1 MNIIEKLKWRYATKK
16 FNPTFKLSTEQVDQ
30 ILQSINLTPTSFGL
44 QPFRAI
50 VIDSILIREALKKA
64 ANGQSQVTDAA
75 LVIVFAAQTK
85 VTKNEI
91 ETYISNIATTRNIPI
106 ELLADYKTMITASVG
121 SWSDKEQMNWAA
133 RQTYIALGQLLT
145 TCALLELDAC
155 PMEGFEKTQF
165 DAILGLE
172 EKNLVSTVM
181 ITIGKRAVD
190 DDYQHLT
197 KVRKSIED
205 IIIRK

>member
-121 SWSDKEQMNWAA
+121 SWSD
-133 RQTYIALGQLLT
+133 T
-145 TCALLELDAC
+145 
-155 PMEGFEKTQF
+155 
-165 DAILGLE
+165 
-172 EKNLVSTVM
+172 
-181 ITIGKRAVD
+181 
-190 DDYQHLT
+190 
-197 KVRKSIED
+197 
-205 IIIRK
+205 

>member
-75 LVIVFAAQTK
+75 LV
-85 VTKNEI
+85 
-91 ETYISNIATTRNIPI
+91 RNNF
-106 ELLADYKTMITASVG
+106 V
-121 SWSDKEQMNWAA
+121 
-133 RQTYIALGQLLT
+133 
-145 TCALLELDAC
+145 
-155 PMEGFEKTQF
+155 
-165 DAILGLE
+165 
-172 EKNLVSTVM
+172 
-181 ITIGKRAVD
+181 
-190 DDYQHLT
+190 
-197 KVRKSIED
+197 
-205 IIIRK
+205 